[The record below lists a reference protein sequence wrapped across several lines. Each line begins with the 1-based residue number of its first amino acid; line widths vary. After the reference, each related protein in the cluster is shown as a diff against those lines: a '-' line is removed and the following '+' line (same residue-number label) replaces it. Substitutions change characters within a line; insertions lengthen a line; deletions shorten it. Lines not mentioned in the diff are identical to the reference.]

1 MNNATNIQ
9 FVSYVFSLR
18 KKCSYSEFSGP
29 SLPVFERNAEIY
41 SVTLRIQSKRGKIR
55 TRKTANT
62 DTFYEV
68 FVHEGLLKR
77 TDLTDLRVSVT
88 V

>member
-1 MNNATNIQ
+1 MNNKTNIQ
-9 FVSYVFSLR
+9 FVSYVLSLR

-29 SLPVFERNAEIY
+29 SLPVFELNAEIY
-41 SVTLRIQSKRGKIR
+41 PVTLRIQSKCGKIR